1 MEEYSVPV
9 GVRNDYGYTEILIVS
24 FIPEARKKKLPISFT
39 GAFCALFSC
48 CLSLFLSTQCG
59 SSASLP
65 LHVRN
70 LQKARSK

>member
-1 MEEYSVPV
+1 MSNMEEFCVPV
-9 GVRNDYGYTEILIVS
+9 GVRNGYGYIEILIVS
-24 FIPEARKKKLPISFT
+24 FIPEAIYP
-39 GAFCALFSC
+39 CALFSC